1 MGLDTD
7 PELEDTEASLVK
19 WVWSEISSSYLNIA
33 LTVAIVYLL
42 YKILFQKEEEAVVN
56 IEPPPPPV
64 KKTGHDPSAV
74 EGVRWPDRGV
84 RG

>member
-7 PELEDTEASLVK
+7 PELEETEASLVK
-19 WVWSEISSSYLNIA
+19 WVWQEISSSYLNIG
-33 LTVAIVYLL
+33 LTIAIVYLL

-64 KKTGHDPSAV
+64 KKQVLKVLKKKSNNYCIF
-74 EGVRWPDRGV
+74 
-84 RG
+84 